1 MATRNQ
7 MIRRAV
13 LLSAAL
19 ASMATGGVM
28 PASGAEPTPP
38 GPTTARPSGSGQP
51 GEPSGASSGA
61 SSGATGASSGKETA
75 PQQSTT
81 PSGQATP
88 GAPDSSSSSTTPTPP
103 TTPDSS
109 GSPSTPPDAPSGTAS
124 DAPGTPPSPSSP
136 SSPSDPRALPDP
148 AAPDAPLDPRAPGAP
163 GVPGGPP
170 SLVTG
175 DPRDFGAQIF
185 RGNAFDTCQAP
196 SVSTMRAWKGAS
208 PFGAVGVYIGGRGRA
223 CPKQKHLSPAWVAA
237 VHKQGWKLLP
247 VYVGSQSPCVIAK
260 NKRKVRMSGKDPYGQ
275 GRREGQ
281 DAVRQARKLGMTQRS
296 AVYLDMEAYRYK
308 NKKCADTTLRFVQGW
323 NSAVRAQGYV
333 AGFYS
338 SANSGIA
345 HLEKARAA
353 GARGLPTAVWF
364 ARWRVRPSVN
374 GERNLNPKAWQPHR
388 RIHQHTGNKKRTYG
402 GRTVSVDH
410 NLVDAPVAI
419 IK

>member
-1 MATRNQ
+1 MATKNQ

-19 ASMATGGVM
+19 ATMATGGVM

-103 TTPDSS
+103 TTPDLS

-124 DAPGTPPSPSSP
+124 DAPGTPP
-136 SSPSDPRALPDP
+136 SPSDPRALPDP

-281 DAVRQARKLGMTQRS
+281 DAVRQARKLGMAQHS